1 MARSTASRSPWMALA
16 SGILVVT
23 GLGAIVYGPFL
34 PVPEWI
40 DARLSVPVLGAPPVA
55 LVVLGVASIVAA
67 VGVFRVRSWG
77 RALGAVAAV
86 AGIGYSAWRSLQAAP
101 PNATPADLVVTL
113 VVGAWL
119 ATLLSGIVLFV
130 LVRRWPP
137 PGRAVVSAVP

>member
-1 MARSTASRSPWMALA
+1 
-16 SGILVVT
+16 
-23 GLGAIVYGPFL
+23 
-34 PVPEWI
+34 
-40 DARLSVPVLGAPPVA
+40 
-55 LVVLGVASIVAA
+55 
-67 VGVFRVRSWG
+67 VRSWG